1 MSRCSLPCLRGWK
14 TEPEKTAEIDCRPC
28 VDRHFDIMSR
38 VLFVSWSQFLFFSWT
53 KKNSN
58 SWPRT
63 MSNISKD
70 HDSYPM
76 SVLLFDPRRRYMKW
90 TEKNSLVCEVVNEFH
105 MKKVLYM
112 KSLYF
117 VFLQDNSWNDRLP
130 SPNDR
135 STKLEGVVR
144 RCGFYASPSC
154 YHDPVFLVYP
164 AALSE
169 TFNVLV
175 Y

>member
-1 MSRCSLPCLRGWK
+1 
-14 TEPEKTAEIDCRPC
+14 
-28 VDRHFDIMSR
+28 
-38 VLFVSWSQFLFFSWT
+38 
-53 KKNSN
+53 
-58 SWPRT
+58 
-63 MSNISKD
+63 
-70 HDSYPM
+70 
-76 SVLLFDPRRRYMKW
+76 
-90 TEKNSLVCEVVNEFH
+90 

-135 STKLEGVVR
+135 STKLEGVVH